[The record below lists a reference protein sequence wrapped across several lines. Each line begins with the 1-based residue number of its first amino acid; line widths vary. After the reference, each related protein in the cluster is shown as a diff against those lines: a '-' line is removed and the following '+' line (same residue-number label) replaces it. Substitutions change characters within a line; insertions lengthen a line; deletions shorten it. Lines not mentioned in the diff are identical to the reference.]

1 MSSTG
6 LVAMLDSALKSDS
19 AVKSD
24 SVANW
29 MLKAKLELTERL
41 ILMNLKLSSDL
52 RSHLGV

>member
-1 MSSTG
+1 
-6 LVAMLDSALKSDS
+6 MLDSALKSDS